1 MTKKQN
7 RSRGFGK
14 RSLSVLLT
22 VLLVLSTLIV
32 MLSATSLS
40 ASAAISYWNVAG
52 DFNDWA
58 NSLNNTSYRINSSA
72 GNVTIPI
79 SSSEH
84 STITFKMVAYED
96 GWKWCGNSSGS
107 LSIGSEGELSWNSGN
122 DIKVNLPSNTV
133 SVNFKIEVK
142 NGKNY
147 LTVTADTSGGGGEG
161 GDTSGMF
168 YDAPVNT
175 ANNANKAD
183 NLFWAT
189 ATYYDYMSD
198 TELSDTQWLKPLQA
212 GTHNFNGAN
221 DEWYPFYRF
230 NREVVKAQADA
241 QSNWA
246 EPLYFGNFCDTNN
259 AYDSSH
265 HQNGYDSYGYRE
277 ATNEYNVTR
286 FVHIA
291 NNSDY
296 NQAGSAHLANMN
308 CSYQGLMSDHLS
320 SSGDLLLPNGQT
332 APYFNASSLEGR
344 AKVVNSSF
352 PFKVQEIS
360 GKKYK
365 KYTFNSK
372 NATDNVYFTWATDG
386 NVTYPT
392 GVNYGAGTTYG
403 VLDGVSRFMS
413 GGTSGYGIFPFNNAS
428 NNYKGTKTNAN
439 ENLNYGFGIKTQVK
453 FRVPAPD
460 NANGVNTASDP
471 IYFRFSG
478 DDDLWMYITDEDGNS
493 QLVLDMGGDHKE
505 STGYVNFNT
514 LKATVDKVGTSGSSK
529 TKSFTFDYTKTYT
542 MTVFYMERGLIES
555 NCEMEFTLTPL
566 GNSFVVTEEIDTV
579 NVNEGLQDVV
589 RQLSTF
595 GFKTLDNGS
604 QISDAEYGDFEL
616 GDGGRADIGD
626 TALPINSNVKIKQ
639 YAPSNSYLTYDAS
652 WDYYDNVGTNGKT
665 LLGHG
670 TGVTSNGQTTVTDQ
684 HTLINESGNA
694 YDYAE
699 LQVDYVN
706 TPQIGSFTVTK
717 QIEGGNIGFEDQE
730 FPATIYLQ
738 FKAPVAGQAP
748 DQYEQMTAYDL
759 KDTQG
764 TWARGGRVTL
774 KPGVTQTFSGIP
786 VGTRVLVVEDDNELY
801 STTYSHTEDDPY
813 IVTAEENG
821 ITVTNSLN
829 SPYMQYGN
837 LTNLTKK
844 LDGENYTGD
853 LFTFNLAGL
862 PKLNS
867 DDSGA
872 ADASDIQ
879 MQSFAVEAG
888 EFSFDNIPFTQAGT
902 YRFRIYEDMDY
913 LTEYDG
919 DNDTTLTTDFYS
931 DGEQYLV
938 TVEVTQNGLN
948 LVVGTP
954 VFYTYEGDGT
964 NITAADF
971 NDSNKLDGSDDVVFN
986 NHLEY
991 GKVKVYKKNQAGY
1004 SVNDV
1009 IFDVIKVD
1017 AGIQNILDTYDTD
1030 ADRYD
1035 AIMDYMR
1042 TGTHSDLNAG
1052 GNMTGEPGSDGTPA
1066 EDGVAIIADLPIY
1079 EDGFVTQDSNGLTI
1093 TSNKV
1098 AAYQKYI
1105 LIESGGT
1112 GGYTINKTIN
1122 RFSFPI
1128 EGSYELTFSEDRAY
1142 VNGTIKNPNASGP
1155 GMMILKIAGL
1165 TIILFSM
1172 ALLGWYVL
1180 NGRKKAVQ
1188 TPQAR
1193 HSRKR

>member
-14 RSLSVLLT
+14 RSLSVVLT
-22 VLLVLSTLIV
+22 VLIVLSTFVV
-32 MLSATSLS
+32 MMSATSLS
-40 ASAAISYWNVAG
+40 AGAAISYWNVAG

-72 GNVTIPI
+72 GDVTIPI
-79 SSSEH
+79 SSAEH

-96 GWKWCGNSSGS
+96 GWKWCGNSSGNMTV
-107 LSIGSEGELSWNSGN
+107 GSEGELSWNSGN

-142 NGKNY
+142 NSKNY
-147 LTVTADTSGGGGEG
+147 LTVTANTSGGGEG

-168 YDAPVNT
+168 YEAGVNKQNP
-175 ANNANKAD
+175 ANTAD

-212 GTHNFNGAN
+212 GTHNYNGAN

-277 ATNEYNVTR
+277 ATNDYNVTR

-344 AKVVNSSF
+344 AKVVTSSF
-352 PFKVQEIS
+352 PFKVQEVS

-372 NATDNVYFTWATDG
+372 NATDNVYFTWATNG
-386 NVTYPT
+386 NQTYPT

-403 VLDGVSRFMS
+403 VLDGVSRFMN

-460 NANGVNTASDP
+460 NANGVNTSSDP

-514 LKATVDKVGTSGSSK
+514 LKATVDKVGTSGTSK
-529 TKSFTFDYTKTYT
+529 TKSFTFDYNKTYT

-555 NCEMEFTLTPL
+555 NCEMEFTLTPM

-579 NVNEGLQDVV
+579 GVNAGLEDAV

-595 GFKTLDNGS
+595 GFNTLDNGS

-626 TALPINSNVKIKQ
+626 NALPINSNVKINQ
-639 YAPSNSYLTYDAS
+639 YAPQNSYLTYDTV
-652 WDYYDNVGTNGKT
+652 WDYYNNVNLDEYGNRKH
-665 LLGHG
+665 LGHG
-670 TGVTSNGQTTVTDQ
+670 TGVTSNGVTTVTSEQ
-684 HTLINESGNA
+684 TLINDSGNE

-699 LQVDYVN
+699 LQVDYRN

-717 QIEGGNIGFEDQE
+717 QMEGGNAGFEDQE

-738 FKAPVAGQAP
+738 FKEPVAGTNP
-748 DQYEQMTAYDL
+748 DQYEQMSTYNLVDDAGV
-759 KDTQG
+759 TH
-764 TWARGGRVTL
+764 RGGRVNL
-774 KPGVTQTFSGIP
+774 KPGQPITFSGVPI
-786 VGTRVLVVEDDNELY
+786 GTRVLVVEDDNVLY
-801 STTYSHTEDDPY
+801 TTTYSHTEDDPY
-813 IVTAEENG
+813 IVTDTVG
-821 ITVTNSLN
+821 GVTVTNSLN
-829 SPYMQYGN
+829 NPDMVFGN
-837 LTNLTKK
+837 LKELTKK
-844 LDGENYTGD
+844 LDGEDYSGD
-853 LFTFNLAGL
+853 LFNFNLDGL

-867 DDSGA
+867 DDSA
-872 ADASDIQ
+872 VDASDVH
-879 MQSFAVEAG
+879 MQSFSVEAG
-888 EFSFDNIPFTQAGT
+888 QFSFDNIPFAQAGT
-902 YRFRIYEDMDY
+902 YRYRIYEDMDY
-913 LTEYDG
+913 LSEFDN
-919 DNDTTLTTDFYS
+919 DNDTTLSTDFYS

-938 TVEVTQNGLN
+938 TMEVTQSGLD
-948 LVVGTP
+948 LIVGDP
-954 VFYTYEGDGT
+954 VFYTYSGDGT
-964 NITAADF
+964 NITLADF
-971 NDSNKLDGSDDVVFN
+971 ASSKRINPSAVEFN
-986 NHLEY
+986 NHIKT
-991 GKVKVYKKNQAGY
+991 GKVKVEKQGPKNDKL
-1004 SVNDV
+1004 NDV
-1009 IFDVIKVD
+1009 IFEVIKVD
-1017 AGIQNILDTYDTD
+1017 DGISDILDSYDND

-1035 AIMDYMR
+1035 AILTYLR
-1042 TGTHSDLNAG
+1042 THGDLHVSNA
-1052 GNMTGEPGSDGTPA
+1052 MTGEAGSDGTPA

-1079 EDGFVTQDSNGLTI
+1079 EDGFVTQTGSGVTV
-1093 TSNKV
+1093 TSSGTPV
-1098 AAYQKYI
+1098 YQNYI
-1105 LIESGGT
+1105 LIENSGPPN
-1112 GGYTINKTIN
+1112 YTINKTIN
-1122 RFSFPI
+1122 QFSFPI
-1128 EGSYELTFSEDRAY
+1128 NGQYELTFSEDKAY
-1142 VNGTIKNPNASGP
+1142 VNGTIKHPDASGP
-1155 GMMILKIAGL
+1155 GMMILKIVGL
-1165 TIILFSM
+1165 AIILFSIVM
-1172 ALLGWYVL
+1172 LGCYVKRSR
-1180 NGRKKAVQ
+1180 RKAFQ
-1188 TPQAR
+1188 PSRTG
-1193 HSRKR
+1193 HMRKR

>member
-22 VLLVLSTLIV
+22 VLLILSTLVV

-52 DFNDWA
+52 DFNSWGD
-58 NSLNNTSYRINSSA
+58 SLNNTSYRINSSA
-72 GNVTIPI
+72 GDVTIPI

-107 LSIGSEGELSWNSGN
+107 MTVGSEGELSWNSGN

-147 LTVTADTSGGGGEG
+147 LTVTANTSGGGGGG

-168 YDAPVNT
+168 YDAGVNKQNPANT
-175 ANNANKAD
+175 AS

-259 AYDSSH
+259 AYDSAH

-277 ATNEYNVTR
+277 ATNSYNVTR

-352 PFKVQEIS
+352 PFKVTEVTDS
-360 GKKYK
+360 STGGKYK

-403 VLDGVSRFMS
+403 VLDGVSRFMN

-453 FRVPAPD
+453 FRVPAK
-460 NANGVNTASDP
+460 GKTGNTSSNHTK
-471 IYFRFSG
+471 FNFSG

-505 STGYVNFNT
+505 SIGEVDFYT
-514 LKATVDKVGTSGSSK
+514 LTSTVQKVGASGGSK
-529 TKSFTFDYTKTYT
+529 TKSFTFDYNKTYT

-555 NCEMEFTLTPL
+555 NCEMEFTLTPM
-566 GNSFVVTEEIDTV
+566 GNSFIVTEEIDTV
-579 NVNEGLQDVV
+579 GVNAGLVDAVK
-589 RQLSTF
+589 QLSTF
-595 GFKTLDNGS
+595 GFNTLNNGS
-604 QISDAEYGDFEL
+604 QISDQEYGDFEL
-616 GDGGRADIGD
+616 GNGGRADIGD
-626 TALPINSNVKIKQ
+626 NALPINSNVKIRQ
-639 YAPSNSYLTYDAS
+639 YAPSNSYLTYNAE
-652 WDYYDNVGTNGKT
+652 WDYYDNVGSNGKT
-665 LLGHG
+665 LLGSG
-670 TGVTSNGQTTVTDQ
+670 TGVTSNGQTTVTEEN
-684 HTLINESGNA
+684 TLINVSGNE

-699 LQVDYVN
+699 LQVDYKN

-717 QIEGGNIGFEDQE
+717 QMEGGNTGFEDQE

-738 FKAPVAGQAP
+738 FKEPVAGTSP
-748 DQYEQMTAYDL
+748 DQYEQMSTYDL
-759 KDTQG
+759 VDDAGVTHR
-764 TWARGGRVTL
+764 AGRVTL
-774 KPGVTQTFSGIP
+774 KPGQPITFSGVPI
-786 VGTRVLVVEDDNELY
+786 GTRVLVVEDDNILY
-801 STTYSHTEDDPY
+801 TTTYSHSADDPY
-813 IVTAEENG
+813 IVTDSVDG

-829 SPYMQYGN
+829 NPNRVYDD

-844 LDGENYTGD
+844 LDGKNYSGD
-853 LFTFNLAGL
+853 LFNFNLDGL

-867 DDSGA
+867 DDSDA
-872 ADASDIQ
+872 VDASDVH
-879 MQSFAVEAG
+879 MQSFSVEAG
-888 EFSFDNIPFTQAGT
+888 EFSFENIPFDQAGT
-902 YRFRIYEDMDY
+902 YRYRIYEDMDY
-913 LTEYDG
+913 LSEFDN
-919 DNDTTLTTDFYS
+919 DNDTTLSTDFYS
-931 DGEQYLV
+931 DGDQYLV
-938 TVEVTQNGLN
+938 TMEVTQSGLD
-948 LVVGTP
+948 LIVGDP
-954 VFYTYEGDGT
+954 VFYTYSGDGT
-964 NITAADF
+964 NITLADF
-971 NDSNKLDGSDDVVFN
+971 DSSKRVNPSAVEFN
-986 NHLEY
+986 NHIKT
-991 GKVKVYKKNQAGY
+991 GKVKVEKQGPKNDKL
-1004 SVNDV
+1004 NDV
-1009 IFDVIKVD
+1009 IFEVIKVD
-1017 AGIQNILDTYDTD
+1017 DGISGILASYDND

-1035 AIMDYMR
+1035 AIQTYMR
-1042 TGTHSDLNAG
+1042 THSDLHASSA
-1052 GNMTGEPGSDGTPA
+1052 MTGEAGSDGTPA

-1079 EDGFVTQDSNGLTI
+1079 EDGFVTQTASGVTV
-1093 TSNKV
+1093 TSSGTPV
-1098 AAYQKYI
+1098 YQNYI
-1105 LIESGGT
+1105 LIENSGPPN
-1112 GGYTINKTIN
+1112 YTINKTIN

-1128 EGSYELTFSEDRAY
+1128 NGQYELTFSEDKAY
-1142 VNGTIKNPNASGP
+1142 VNGTIKHPDASGP
-1155 GMMILKIAGL
+1155 GMLILKIAGV

-1180 NGRKKAVQ
+1180 NGKKKAAQ
-1188 TPQAR
+1188 PHQAR
-1193 HSRKR
+1193 HVRRK